1 MKADNFALEAPHE
14 SAIYLPALSTGYID
28 QAEDGLAP
36 DRVLPDGFAMEDTAF
51 WTGNSRMFN
60 HKFCLHS
67 VGSHKVKATLTNT
80 LFDRSR
86 GNYTTV
92 GDSGGYQIGKGTL
105 NGLVDLKTGMG
116 GKEAAAAWTYKN
128 ADTRHW
134 IIDTLKT
141 HFDYAVTIDMAL
153 WFATPNG
160 AKSPFHRCT
169 ERQLL
174 DMTVKNLELIERY
187 GLNER
192 AKWLNVLQG
201 TNPQNTIEWWDAVK
215 HFQHGGWSLA
225 GATGWRGGLHNMLML
240 LLTMRDEHAFDAG
253 QDWLHMLGVSQPLWH
268 MYFTASQNIL
278 RKQSGNHNLQFS
290 YDSSSPILS
299 AGKTDCYAYVPELE
313 ADEKTWKVT
322 YKQLDAVR
330 SNASN
335 SEKAFPQNT
344 SPIGKLFE
352 MRHLVI
358 DDSDFEGRRIDA
370 ATNQIMACHNIW
382 VYLDFARRI
391 QDIAFTTKSKR
402 KRIPQRYLEGL
413 EVLEGAFEAEN
424 WRDYIDTNKQT
435 LDNVAKLQY
444 EYVSELDA

>member
-1 MKADNFALEAPHE
+1 
-14 SAIYLPALSTGYID
+14 
-28 QAEDGLAP
+28 
-36 DRVLPDGFAMEDTAF
+36 
-51 WTGNSRMFN
+51 
-60 HKFCLHS
+60 
-67 VGSHKVKATLTNT
+67 
-80 LFDRSR
+80 
-86 GNYTTV
+86 
-92 GDSGGYQIGKGTL
+92 
-105 NGLVDLKTGMG
+105 
-116 GKEAAAAWTYKN
+116 
-128 ADTRHW
+128 
-134 IIDTLKT
+134 
-141 HFDYAVTIDMAL
+141 
-153 WFATPNG
+153 
-160 AKSPFHRCT
+160 
-169 ERQLL
+169 
-174 DMTVKNLELIERY
+174 
-187 GLNER
+187 
-192 AKWLNVLQG
+192 
-201 TNPQNTIEWWDAVK
+201 
-215 HFQHGGWSLA
+215 LA
-225 GATGWRGGLHNMLML
+225 GATGWRGGLHNMLMI

-253 QDWLHMLGVSQPLWH
+253 QDWLHMLGVSQPIWH

-278 RKQSGNHNLQFS
+278 RNQSGNHNLQFS

-313 ADEKTWKVT
+313 ADESTWKVT

-335 SEKAFPQNT
+335 SAKAFPQNT

-382 VYLDFARRI
+382 VYLDFGRRI

-444 EYVSELDA
+444 EYVSELEA